1 MNIRDL
7 KDEAHRV
14 INEQRELNDKVLA
27 EEREYTAEETA
38 QWEKL
43 DAVVEELKGKIEET
57 KKADEERKRKAVAL
71 ADAERHFEAIEEPAP
86 QIPEPR
92 AHPDR
97 EPVGQRVA
105 FNATEEYEKA
115 YTRFL
120 LAGANGLREDD
131 RRILTPGWG
140 TRNLQADSDV
150 AGGFLL
156 APEKFQAELIKDR
169 DNMVFVR
176 RYARKFML
184 TDTGSMVAPARQDR
198 MGDPTWTSELLTGA
212 EDTALDF
219 DRRRLTPH
227 PLARRIRVSNTLL
240 RLSAIGVDAIIRDE
254 FGYEFST
261 VEENAFLNGT
271 GAGQPLGIFT
281 AIAGGI
287 STGRDVSTANTT
299 TAIKAD
305 NLIECLYSQPAQY
318 RTDARWIFHRDALKM
333 IRKLKDGEGNYLWQ
347 PGLASD
353 RPATI
358 LSVPYDESEY
368 CPNTFSSGKYVG
380 ALCSWSYYWIVDA
393 LTLGIQVLR
402 ELYAETN
409 QTGYIARSETD
420 AMPIHENGFVRVT
433 LA

>member
-7 KDEAHRV
+7 KEEAHRV

-27 EEREYTAEETA
+27 DEREYTAEETL
-38 QWEKL
+38 QWDKL
-43 DAVVEELKGKIEET
+43 DARVDELKTEIDNT
-57 KKADEERKRKAVAL
+57 QKADEERARKAVAL
-71 ADAERHFEAIEEPAP
+71 ADAERHFGDIEEPAP
-86 QIPEPR
+86 QIPDPN

-97 EPVGQRVA
+97 EPVGQRVI

-115 YTRFL
+115 FTQFL
-120 LAGANGLREDD
+120 VGGAGGLREED
-131 RRILTPGWG
+131 RRILSQGWG
-140 TRNLQADSDV
+140 SRNLQADSDI

-176 RYARKFML
+176 RYARKFTL
-184 TDTGSMVAPARQDR
+184 TDTGSMIAPARQDR

-212 EDTALDF
+212 EDTSLDF
-219 DRRRLTPH
+219 DQRRLTPH
-227 PLARRIRVSNTLL
+227 PLARRIKVSNTLL
-240 RLSAIGVDAIIRDE
+240 RLAAMGVDAIVREE
-254 FGYEFST
+254 FSYEFST

-281 AIAGGI
+281 AVAGGI
-287 STGRDVSTANTT
+287 STARDVNTANTT

-305 NLIECLYSQPAQY
+305 NLIEVLYTQPAQY
-318 RTDARWIFHRDALKM
+318 RRDARWLFHRDALKM

-347 PGLASD
+347 PGLAGD

-368 CPNTFSSGKYVG
+368 VPNTFTSGLYVG
-380 ALCSWSYYWIVDA
+380 ALCCWPYYWVVDA
-393 LTLGIQVLR
+393 LTIGIQVLK